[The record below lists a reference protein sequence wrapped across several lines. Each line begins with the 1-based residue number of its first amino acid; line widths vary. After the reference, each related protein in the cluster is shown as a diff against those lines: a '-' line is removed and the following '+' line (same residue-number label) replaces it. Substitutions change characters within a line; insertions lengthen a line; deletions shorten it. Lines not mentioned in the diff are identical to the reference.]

1 VEEWFYLLAPLL
13 LVGLTFVLPRK
24 RAFLSMA
31 CTLVGLPLIYRSIM
45 VAYTNPSWDEGV
57 RKVVLLRL
65 DAIGVGVLMAYFYH
79 QGNLLRRSMRT
90 AMALVGAGLLVVSI
104 AFAGAAVSGRH
115 VDLTFARTWLLL
127 ICPLGAALT
136 LPFFA
141 EVRHL
146 TGRRMTQGVRYLAAI
161 SYSVYLCNLLIYQ
174 LIIRASWGS
183 RQPPL
188 VQAVLFLGGVL
199 LIASISYWMV
209 ERPFIRLYHR
219 LDARGRPEVA
229 AFTAPSLSA

>member
-1 VEEWFYLLAPLL
+1 
-13 LVGLTFVLPRK
+13 
-24 RAFLSMA
+24 MA

-45 VAYTNPSWDEGV
+45 VASTNPSWDEGV

-65 DAIGVGVLMAYFYH
+65 DAIGVGVLMAYFY
-79 QGNLLRRSMRT
+79 QEGNLLRRSTRT
-90 AMALVGAGLLVVSI
+90 AMALTGAGLLVVSI
-104 AFAGAAVSGRH
+104 AFAVAAVSGRH
-115 VDLTFARTWLLL
+115 VDLYFARTWLLL

-146 TGRRMTQGVRYLAAI
+146 PGQLMTHGVRHLAAI

-188 VQAVLFLGGVL
+188 VQAALFLGGVL
-199 LIASISYWMV
+199 LIASISYRMV

-219 LDARGRPEVA
+219 LDARGRPELA
-229 AFTAPSLSA
+229 ASTAPSLPA